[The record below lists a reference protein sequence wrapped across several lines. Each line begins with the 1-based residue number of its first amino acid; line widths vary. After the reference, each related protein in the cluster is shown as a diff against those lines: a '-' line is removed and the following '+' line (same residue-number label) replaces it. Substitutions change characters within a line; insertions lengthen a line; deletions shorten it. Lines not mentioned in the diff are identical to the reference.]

1 MNHKQPVRLKSYS
14 ITRYGYQKLRVCK
27 HCKNFT
33 MLSKEECRYCDK
45 NKLISLDEHASLLVR
60 DSNIKVLLIALLIA
74 VAAVL
79 FGDSTEQRLICG
91 TIGLIVIIVLWRVQ
105 VMLRP
110 QAVSRQLLE
119 LIKQE
124 QQVIVNGVFR
134 DWEVAI
140 ENWNKDKP
148 LTYAMLREIATLM
161 HNDTIRLQ
169 QLHML
174 DSFILRK
181 DMDLELEPLL
191 LRHFE
196 PLLANYIGEVAKLKR
211 DLIRDRTF
219 RYVLR
224 HEHSILRLESGLAI
238 MTAVV
243 GAALRTKHYIASY
256 SPLVRRYAF
265 NLPKDRFLRLYR
277 MLAEYPDEEWE
288 GLPDEVYRIYQEKYR
303 WDADFH

>member
-1 MNHKQPVRLKSYS
+1 M
-14 ITRYGYQKLRVCK
+14 
-27 HCKNFT
+27 
-33 MLSKEECRYCDK
+33 
-45 NKLISLDEHASLLVR
+45 LVR